1 MGSASARCTFAMSL
15 APTRLSDQPLPAG
28 WLRPLAQLPGV
39 SSLSSA
45 RAGGHSVAP
54 YATSNLGL
62 HVGDDPLAVQR
73 NRAEFERR
81 LGMSCVWLDQVHGNR
96 VLTVDAQ
103 TLRAQPA
110 DGAITAE
117 RGVGCVVM
125 VADCLPVLM
134 AAPEGRAVGALHA
147 GWRGL
152 SGAGEMAGQGILETG
167 VPALCE
173 LAGCEPADI
182 TVWLGPC
189 IGPTAFEV
197 GAPVLEAFGVGQ
209 QEPHPAFRLLNGGEA
224 PKWRADLHALAHAR
238 LGRLGVRHIHAQGD
252 CTVSD
257 PARFFSF
264 RRDGVTGR
272 QAAAIGRQ

>member
-1 MGSASARCTFAMSL
+1 MPSPFDAL
-15 APTRLSDQPLPAG
+15 PLPPG
-28 WLRPLAQLPGV
+28 WTRPLTSSSGF

-45 RAGGHSVAP
+45 RAGGHSAPP

-62 HVGDDPLAVQR
+62 HVGDDPQAVQR
-73 NRAEFERR
+73 NRADFEQR
-81 LGMSCVWLDQVHGNR
+81 LGMPCVWLDQVHGNR
-96 VLTVDAQ
+96 VLTLDAQ
-103 TLRAQPA
+103 TAQALPA

-125 VADCLPVLM
+125 VADCLPVLL

-152 SGAGEMAGQGILETG
+152 AGAGEMSGRGILETG

-173 LAGCEPADI
+173 LAGCDPADVI
-182 TVWLGPC
+182 VWLGPC
-189 IGPTAFEV
+189 IGPAAFEV
-197 GAPVLEAFGVGQ
+197 GAPVLEAFGVGPH
-209 QEPHPAFRLLNGGEA
+209 EPHPAFRPLQAALT
-224 PKWRADLHALAHAR
+224 PKWHADLHALARAR
-238 LGRLGVRHIHAQGD
+238 LGRLGVRHIQAQGD
-252 CTVSD
+252 CTASD

-272 QAAAIGRQ
+272 QAAAIGRL